1 MSSRPRAER
10 TSAVLESIESLRF
23 DATTVASTVEIWKE
37 GADESPGSL
46 ELDSPDCE
54 SEASSFVALEDEL
67 SLPLSSVALS
77 GLDSDSESEL
87 VSAADSEFDAVALVL
102 SPSDSEEEG
111 VPFSED
117 C

>member
-1 MSSRPRAER
+1 MSSRPRAVR

-54 SEASSFVALEDEL
+54 SEASSNSSSRSCHDEAT
-67 SLPLSSVALS
+67 SCKSSVCSNFFVMPITTKGNLQS
-77 GLDSDSESEL
+77 FGLNF
-87 VSAADSEFDAVALVL
+87 VNKKM
-102 SPSDSEEEG
+102 
-111 VPFSED
+111 
-117 C
+117 